1 MTWSLWLGL
10 DGYLSRPKKK
20 KEKILNALGNPQR
33 PTSVASQT
41 TDLNWEELLGR
52 K

>member
-1 MTWSLWLGL
+1 MGNPGPENGNPT
-10 DGYLSRPKKK
+10 PKKK